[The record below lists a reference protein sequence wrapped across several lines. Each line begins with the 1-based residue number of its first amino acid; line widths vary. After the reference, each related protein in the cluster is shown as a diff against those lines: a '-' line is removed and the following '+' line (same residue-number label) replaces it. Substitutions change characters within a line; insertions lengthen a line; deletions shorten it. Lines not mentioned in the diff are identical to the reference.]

1 MSLSPKVILV
11 ILAIILAALSY
22 IYQPLLGAS
31 VILLAVSHFI
41 P

>member
-1 MSLSPKVILV
+1 MISPKTILV

-22 IYQPLLGAS
+22 VYGPLLGAS
-31 VILLAVSHFI
+31 VILLGVAHFI